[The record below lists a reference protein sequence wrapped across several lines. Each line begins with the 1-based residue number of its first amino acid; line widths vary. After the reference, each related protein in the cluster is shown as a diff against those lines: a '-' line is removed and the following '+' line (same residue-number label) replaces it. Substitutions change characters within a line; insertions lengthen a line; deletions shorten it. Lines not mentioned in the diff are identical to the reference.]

1 MQRRKVRRIRKGKR
15 ESGVRARGPEAAAV
29 QRGTEPPREASGGK
43 LVEGL
48 DNILCEYMFLAG
60 VGGVL
65 FSNVS
70 GSSLP

>member
-1 MQRRKVRRIRKGKR
+1 M
-15 ESGVRARGPEAAAV
+15 